1 MQLSQLLV
9 TYWQVPDSCME
20 LDVEVF
26 IEAICR
32 LSWNVLPGQSVSN
45 WDAFFWDV
53 YDLLVILL

>member
-1 MQLSQLLV
+1 
-9 TYWQVPDSCME
+9 ME